1 MVAYSNSF
9 GQCFINADLTF
20 INELKKAAAVGRADD
35 LLKHREEL
43 IKIYKDR
50 IKVEAK
56 KMNR

>member
-20 INELKKAAAVGRADD
+20 INELKKFAAEGRADD
-35 LLKHREEL
+35 LLKHREDL
-43 IKIYKDR
+43 IKVYKDR
-50 IKVEAK
+50 NKVEAR